1 MCPKAIRGGEAT
13 LVAFV
18 AGKVR
23 GPDGARLR
31 AHLEDC
37 ERCRDYVEGQRAIW
51 QLLDDWQPE
60 LQNTNFN
67 SDFASRLAHLPPEPW
82 FVEIGRRV
90 AARML
95 KPAFTFS
102 AIAAVLAVS
111 VYVRNPFVA
120 SGHTQF
126 VPRTVASAPRVI
138 SPVEAEQVDRAI
150 DDMQLLH
157 QLDSFS
163 EVSKDPARSM

>member
-82 FVEIGRRV
+82 FVEIGRLV

-111 VYVRNPFVA
+111 REVA
-120 SGHTQF
+120 SLRPDSPFLKAALALLNGGDT
-126 VPRTVASAPRVI
+126 TAAS
-138 SPVEAEQVDRAI
+138 
-150 DDMQLLH
+150 
-157 QLDSFS
+157 
-163 EVSKDPARSM
+163 